1 MVKPD
6 EMLLLKSILE
16 KDDGA
21 ALSHYT
27 KWTEI
32 VDFDKIEGG
41 SFYLLPLLYKRLSVM
56 SKPVPNLLKLKGFYL
71 QSLFKNSRLFH
82 RFFLILAEMNKME
95 IPVILLKGMALAA
108 AYYEDVGT
116 RAMNDIDFLVREQDV
131 EKTLQFLKM
140 RGWQSVLGSKL
151 NKPSKHIHSLD
162 LRNQEGYE
170 LDVHWR
176 AFYQCSWDGADLP
189 IWDHAEEVVFR
200 GVTIRILNP
209 TQQIIHNCAH
219 GVRWNAISSIRWIVD
234 VMKILEKRSSSI
246 NWELLISESSARNLS
261 LTMLHTLSF
270 LKSEFHGDIPED
282 VLKRLNQLPKDT
294 REIRLFEVLTS
305 PPKPGNVIRKK
316 WLIHSYSVGNI
327 SVWKKVVLFPGFLRE
342 ALYQVP
348 DYTRRKIKE
357 KLDKRRSA

>member
-21 ALSHYT
+21 ALSHYL

-56 SKPVPNLLKLKGFYL
+56 SKPVPHLLKLKGIYL
-71 QSLFKNSRLFH
+71 QSLFKNSQLFH
-82 RFFLILAEMNKME
+82 RFFLILAEMKKME

-176 AFYQCSWDGADLP
+176 AFYQCSWDGADLSL
-189 IWDHAEEVVFR
+189 WEHADEVVFK
-200 GVTIRILNP
+200 GATLSILNP

-270 LKSEFHGDIPED
+270 LKTEFHGDIPED

-294 REIRLFEVLTS
+294 QEIRLFEALTL
-305 PPKPGNVIRKK
+305 PPNAGNVIRKK

-348 DYTRRKIKE
+348 DYTRKKIKE
-357 KLDKRRSA
+357 KIKKRHSV